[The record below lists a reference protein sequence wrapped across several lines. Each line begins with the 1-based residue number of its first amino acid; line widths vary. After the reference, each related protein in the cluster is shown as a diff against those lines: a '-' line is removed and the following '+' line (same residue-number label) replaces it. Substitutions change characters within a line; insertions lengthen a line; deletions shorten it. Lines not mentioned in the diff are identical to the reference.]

1 LYGSQSLQVLVGD
14 ALTDE
19 ESRCKNCIKKEFT
32 NMTDV
37 RLDEGSDGSFIV
49 LEGRVVKAAGSD
61 FMLDSP
67 ERRIGRNPFRRA
79 LVHDQDDSLTV
90 NFANDYKGGVT
101 LNAVRELSPRQIP
114 KDKFSIRL
122 DPTPILVVHGG
133 IQFEVHSESLLSAGD
148 VLTGGGG
155 IKITTLSLIGELTK
169 LQDQISALQ
178 AKVTALEAK
187 Q

>member
-1 LYGSQSLQVLVGD
+1 MVLKWSL
-14 ALTDE
+14 
-19 ESRCKNCIKKEFT
+19 R
-32 NMTDV
+32 DV

-79 LVHDQDDSLTV
+79 LVHDQGDGLTV
-90 NFANDYKGGVT
+90 NFAFDYKGGVT
-101 LNAVRELSPRQIP
+101 LNGVREISPHQIRTGGP
-114 KDKFSIRL
+114 LDRI

-133 IQFEVHSESLLSAGD
+133 IEFEVHSQSSIIDGAELK
-148 VLTGGGG
+148 V
-155 IKITTLSLIGELTK
+155 TTLSLIGELTQ
-169 LQDQISALQ
+169 LQTQISALQ
-178 AKVTALEAK
+178 AQVAALEAK

>member
-1 LYGSQSLQVLVGD
+1 VGD

-19 ESRCKNCIKKEFT
+19 GSQCKNCIEMEFT

-61 FMLDSP
+61 FMLDLP

-79 LVHDQDDSLTV
+79 LVHDQGDGLTV
-90 NFANDYKGGVT
+90 NFAFDYTGGVT
-101 LNAVRELSPRQIP
+101 LNGVREISPHQIRTGGP
-114 KDKFSIRL
+114 LDRI

-133 IQFEVHSESLLSAGD
+133 IEFEVHSQSSIFSD
-148 VLTGGGG
+148 GGGEL
-155 IKITTLSLIGELTK
+155 KVTTLSLIGELTK

-178 AKVTALEAK
+178 AQVAALEAK

>member
-1 LYGSQSLQVLVGD
+1 LYGFQSLQILVGD

-19 ESRCKNCIKKEFT
+19 ESRCKNVIKKEFT

-67 ERRIGRNPFRRA
+67 ERRIGPSPFRRA

-101 LNAVRELSPRQIP
+101 LNAVREISPRQIP

-133 IQFEVHSESLLSAGD
+133 IQFEVHSQSPILVGS
-148 VLTGGGG
+148 GGEL
-155 IKITTLSLIGELTK
+155 KVTTLSLIGELTK
-169 LQDQISALQ
+169 LQNQISALQ
-178 AKVTALEAK
+178 TKVAALEAK

>member
-1 LYGSQSLQVLVGD
+1 
-14 ALTDE
+14 
-19 ESRCKNCIKKEFT
+19 
-32 NMTDV
+32 MTDV

-67 ERRIGRNPFRRA
+67 ERRIGPSPFRRA

-101 LNAVRELSPRQIP
+101 LNAVREISPRQIP

-155 IKITTLSLIGELTK
+155 GIKVTTLSLIGELTK
-169 LQDQISALQ
+169 LQNQISALQ
-178 AKVTALEAK
+178 TKVAALEAK